1 MKLKAAPKDFKIKK
15 PIHKPYKST
24 QSGKEGMVYIKSK
37 DGKPRLLH
45 FGDSKMG
52 QHPDDPK
59 RKASYCARSAG
70 IKDKSGKKTK
80 DNKNSPNYWSRLM
93 WKC

>member
-1 MKLKAAPKDFKIKK
+1 MKLTVAPKDFKTKK

-24 QSGKEGMVYIKSK
+24 KSGKEGMVYIR
-37 DGKPRLLH
+37 GKTGPRLIH

-52 QHPDDPK
+52 QHPNDPK

-70 IKDKSGKKTK
+70 IRDKDGLTK
-80 DNKNSPNYWSRLM
+80 NNKNSPNYWSRLM